1 MSETQANAR
10 SSTFTAIVLLF
21 LTHLFWT
28 GNIYASIIAIDHIP
42 PILLNF
48 MRWVVALI
56 IVFPFA
62 IKKTIQQW
70 PIIRSNLLILSFFA
84 LIAVAAY
91 NSLLST
97 ASHTTSGINIAVIS
111 TLTPLCTFLF
121 AWLFYKETPH
131 IKQVIGFFLGILGVL
146 IIIFEGSLSRLVA
159 MQFST
164 GDFWMFVAVIAWA
177 IYTVTLPKHRP
188 DVSPIVFLFIT
199 IILGVLIAAPT
210 VWLEYQSGARWT
222 LQANDGWLIAYIGI
236 FPSLL
241 AHLFFNYGVTTIG
254 SVKSSM
260 FAYSLPVLT
269 AIVGILWFNEKL
281 GNHHIVGQILV
292 FIGFYLAF
300 LKNKNVETEP
310 PLKT

>member
-1 MSETQANAR
+1 
-10 SSTFTAIVLLF
+10 
-21 LTHLFWT
+21 
-28 GNIYASIIAIDHIP
+28 
-42 PILLNF
+42 

-188 DVSPIVFLFIT
+188 DVSPNI
-199 IILGVLIAAPT
+199 
-210 VWLEYQSGARWT
+210 
-222 LQANDGWLIAYIGI
+222 N
-236 FPSLL
+236 L
-241 AHLFFNYGVTTIG
+241 AHDGRFKL
-254 SVKSSM
+254 M
-260 FAYSLPVLT
+260 T
-269 AIVGILWFNEKL
+269 AG
-281 GNHHIVGQILV
+281 
-292 FIGFYLAF
+292 
-300 LKNKNVETEP
+300 
-310 PLKT
+310 